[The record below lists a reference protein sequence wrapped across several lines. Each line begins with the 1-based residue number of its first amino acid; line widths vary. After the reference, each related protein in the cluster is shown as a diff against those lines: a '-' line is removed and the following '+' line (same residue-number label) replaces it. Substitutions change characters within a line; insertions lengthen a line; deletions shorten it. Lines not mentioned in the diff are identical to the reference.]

1 MTDEK
6 FDDMMRDAA
15 HHYNRPPDVP
25 PVDVMWEE
33 IERRLA
39 RTQEDAESVSFPVQ
53 RKSRTI
59 LNNPW
64 LRMAAMLVVGVG
76 IGRFSVLRA
85 TRESAPTFAS
95 APAVESPIVKTSTE
109 IPSEYA
115 VVTDQYLG
123 QTAALLIALPGE
135 LSAKRTDAAFIARA
149 DDLLMQ
155 TRRLLDSPAASDPG
169 LHTLFEDLEM
179 VLAQVVRLQSDRD
192 PTRIELLHQALEQRD
207 VIPRLRN
214 AVADHIAD

>member
-6 FDDMMRDAA
+6 FEDLMRDAA

-39 RTQEDAESVSFPVQ
+39 RSKEEAESVSFPVQ
-53 RKSRTI
+53 RKRSPFP

-64 LRMAAMLVVGVG
+64 VRMAAMLVVGVG
-76 IGRFSVLRA
+76 IGRYSVVRA
-85 TRESAPTFAS
+85 TREPAPTS
-95 APAVESPIVKTSTE
+95 APAVAGPIVKTSTAV
-109 IPSEYA
+109 PGEYEL
-115 VVTDQYLG
+115 VTDHYLG

-135 LSAKRTDAAFIARA
+135 LNAKRPDAAFIARA

-155 TRRLLDSPAASDPG
+155 TRRLLDSPAAADPG
-169 LHTLFEDLEM
+169 LHTLFEDLEV
-179 VLAQVVRLQSDRD
+179 VLAQVVRLQGDRD
-192 PTRIELLHQALEQRD
+192 PTRIEMLHQALEQRD

>member
-6 FDDMMRDAA
+6 FEDLMRDAA

-39 RTQEDAESVSFPVQ
+39 RSKEEAESVSFPVQ
-53 RKSRTI
+53 RKPSF
-59 LNNPW
+59 LNSPW
-64 LRMAAMLVVGVG
+64 VRMAAMLVVGVG
-76 IGRFSVLRA
+76 IGRFSVVRA
-85 TRESAPTFAS
+85 TREPASAS
-95 APAVESPIVKTSTE
+95 APVVQQVAQTSTAV
-109 IPSEYA
+109 PGEYEL
-115 VVTDQYLG
+115 VTDHYLG
-123 QTAALLIALPGE
+123 QTAALLSALPGE
-135 LSAKRTDAAFIARA
+135 LNAKRPDAAFIARA

-155 TRRLLDSPAASDPG
+155 TRRLLDSPAAADPG
-169 LHTLFEDLEM
+169 LHTLFEDLEV
-179 VLAQVVRLQSDRD
+179 VLAQVVRLQGDRD